1 MKKYVAFVFVMT
13 ILISCKDTVK
23 IEPVIEK
30 TTSED
35 QSKISASQFEKIKS
49 LEGEW

>member
-1 MKKYVAFVFVMT
+1 M
-13 ILISCKDTVK
+13 VK
-23 IEPVIEK
+23 IESVIEK

-49 LEGEW
+49 LEGEWYLAIKKGWFPRVE